1 MSENRKYL
9 IYGNVLTGERYK
21 TRRHI
26 LILEDDEEYDYFLRQ
41 ALQKFGVK
49 SDHLIIVHAYGN
61 TIIVESGEG
70 LHSTVEKGIEVDDEL
85 AQLLQELH
93 ELNAKVSSVVQQIQ
107 DWIKGLSYE
116 V

>member
-9 IYGNVLTGERYK
+9 IYGNILTGERYK

-49 SDHLIIVHAYGN
+49 SDLIIAHAYGN

-93 ELNAKVSSVVQQIQ
+93 ELNAKISTVIQQIQ
-107 DWIKGLSYE
+107 TGLRG
-116 V
+116 